1 MGIGSSNQARSL
13 NAKGLNAKLMLV
25 PIWARSRGAG
35 GAGVG
40 LAMVHAIVVRH
51 SGAIAVDGSPTLLG
65 ARFTIHL
72 LIAIT

>member
-1 MGIGSSNQARSL
+1 
-13 NAKGLNAKLMLV
+13 MLV

-35 GAGVG
+35 GAGLS

-72 LIAIT
+72 PIAIT